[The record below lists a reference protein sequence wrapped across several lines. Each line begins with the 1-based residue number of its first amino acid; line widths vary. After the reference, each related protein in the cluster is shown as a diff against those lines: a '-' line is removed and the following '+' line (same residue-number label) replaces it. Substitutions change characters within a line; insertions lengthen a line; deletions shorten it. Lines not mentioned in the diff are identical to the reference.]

1 VADKKVSAFSAKT
14 TVASTDLLHVVTPSV
29 SNNKITVSDF
39 RGYVDVRDYGAVGN
53 GSTDDSAAF
62 QAAHDALPADG
73 GEIYVPPVATYYLL
87 SSGLTF
93 TKHVKLRGG
102 GWYGSEILTT
112 TADIT
117 LITTTARIQI
127 VDLSVTFFGAAET
140 DGTLLKITSSAANHG
155 HSIIDSIFVAG
166 GDTQFD
172 IDLTNNLHVRN
183 SQFLTYSTY
192 CFDLENQ
199 SNPDAGDS
207 FFSNNTFA
215 GLAGSN
221 GDIFVN
227 TGGTSSINIANNK
240 FLSSARHVS
249 ITPNNNNVGNY
260 LFSNNSFE
268 GHTEY
273 GIYIVGSGT
282 SVITKV
288 LITGNQFSSNCTD
301 HIHVGNGCKDVQI
314 TGNTFNGTAAANS
327 NGINA
332 ASGCTNVN
340 IAGNTFYQILSAIS
354 GTTDNVGMHIS
365 GNRFHDDITTIKLGN
380 SSLGT
385 EPSSEDI
392 TAGRYSA
399 NASDTVYDDILKVKL
414 DGTLAVRAFGLVQG
428 VGAATYARKVLVH
441 DDDTITDIDAAVTD
455 GAAFDVQLAASGGYL
470 VVSVKRATSTGTSL
484 SIWVECTAR
493 GRITDM
499 QYT

>member
-155 HSIIDSIFVAG
+155 HSIIDSNI
-166 GDTQFD
+166 
-172 IDLTNNLHVRN
+172 
-183 SQFLTYSTY
+183 QFLTYSTY
-192 CFDLENQ
+192 FFNLYNQ
-199 SNPDAGDS
+199 SNPHSAYS